1 VVTCPS
7 CHREV
12 ADGFAFCPHCGA
24 PIEVAAPAGEERKLV
39 TLLFADI
46 TGSTG
51 LADALDAEVVRD
63 LMSEYF
69 TIAREEIEARGGT
82 VEKFIGDAVGARA
95 V

>member
-1 VVTCPS
+1 VATCPS
-7 CHREV
+7 CHRDV
-12 ADGFAFCPHCGA
+12 AVGFAFCAHCGA
-24 PIEVAAPAGEERKLV
+24 PIEAAAPSGEERKLV